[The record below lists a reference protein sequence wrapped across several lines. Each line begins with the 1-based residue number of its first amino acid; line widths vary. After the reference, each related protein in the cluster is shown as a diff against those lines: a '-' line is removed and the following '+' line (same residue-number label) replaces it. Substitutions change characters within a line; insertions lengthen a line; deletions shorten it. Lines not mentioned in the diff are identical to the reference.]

1 MQDINESMMPFG
13 ISWRFVAL
21 GGGKMR
27 GGEMRLQARCPTE
40 SFFKQSKRIPRWTVQ
55 TDAPYRFLNKTVT
68 KAINEGNRQ

>member
-1 MQDINESMMPFG
+1 
-13 ISWRFVAL
+13 
-21 GGGKMR
+21 
-27 GGEMRLQARCPTE
+27 MRLQARCLTE